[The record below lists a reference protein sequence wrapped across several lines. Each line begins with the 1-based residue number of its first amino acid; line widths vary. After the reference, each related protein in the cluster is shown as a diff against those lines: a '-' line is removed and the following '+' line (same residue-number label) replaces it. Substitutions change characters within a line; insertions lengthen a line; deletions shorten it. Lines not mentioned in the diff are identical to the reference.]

1 MTVYSDHQFVY
12 LFVRLVFR
20 GSGLALSFIVGTI
33 GITAYCTAGFRDPL
47 PSCVQRALAVHAE
60 WNWSFQLDSHFF
72 IYVWLHWVFIALHGF
87 SLVVTIRGYFLVVV
101 HWLTRPMACGI
112 FPDQGL
118 NWCPCTARQILNH
131 WTVREAL
138 PLLLNRLSRD
148 FPGGPVVKTPCF
160 CRGLRF
166 NPCSG
171 N

>member
-1 MTVYSDHQFVY
+1 MVLLCLSLLEQ
-12 LFVRLVFR
+12 
-20 GSGLALSFIVGTI
+20 LALLPIVQ
-33 GITAYCTAGFRDPL
+33 AGFRDPL
-47 PSCVQRALAVHAE
+47 PSCVQRALAGHAE

-72 IYVWLHWVFIALHGF
+72 IYVWLHWVFLALHGF
-87 SLVVTIRGYFLVVV
+87 SLVVAIRGYFLVVV
-101 HWLTRPMACGI
+101 HWPSHPMACGI

-131 WTVREAL
+131 WTVQEAL

-148 FPGGPVVKTPCF
+148 FPGGPVVKTPCL